1 MLLACKRKV
10 CLTSC
15 AIPILVLLF
24 FLWIANML
32 LGIKIDVPVSALKQR
47 ARNARRNAK
56 NTVGTVRNE
65 IKKQKQ

>member
-1 MLLACKRKV
+1 M
-10 CLTSC
+10 TSC
-15 AIPILVLLF
+15 AIPILALLF
-24 FLWIANML
+24 FPWIANML
-32 LGIKIDVPVSALKQR
+32 LGIKIDVPVSTLEQR

>member
-1 MLLACKRKV
+1 
-10 CLTSC
+10 
-15 AIPILVLLF
+15 
-24 FLWIANML
+24 ML

>member
-1 MLLACKRKV
+1 
-10 CLTSC
+10 
-15 AIPILVLLF
+15 
-24 FLWIANML
+24 ML
-32 LGIKIDVPVSALKQR
+32 LGIKIDVPVSTLKQR